1 MPFMAYRN
9 ANLRMNKMSSPDR
22 EKEKAALAEL
32 DKFFSEQNEIAGEQ
46 TERRTKIAWITREIE
61 KFDDSRLNRII
72 ILVKQI
78 KE

>member
-1 MPFMAYRN
+1 MVYRN
-9 ANLRMNKMSSPDR
+9 ANLRTTPMSSPDR

-32 DKFFSEQNEIAGEQ
+32 DKFYSEQNEIVDEQ
-46 TERRTKIAWITREIE
+46 TARRAKIAWIAREIE
-61 KFDDSRLNRII
+61 KFDDGRLNSIV